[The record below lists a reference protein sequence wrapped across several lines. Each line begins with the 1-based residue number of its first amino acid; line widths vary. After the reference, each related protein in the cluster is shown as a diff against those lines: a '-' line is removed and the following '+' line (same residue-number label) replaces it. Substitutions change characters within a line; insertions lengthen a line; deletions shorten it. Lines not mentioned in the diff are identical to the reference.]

1 MSSIQAPLVTQRQY
15 DVWKSDDG
23 RWKATE
29 AVSRFVSDCDA
40 PYTFSTHVQRVDAA
54 TAREALSIARSQR

>member
-1 MSSIQAPLVTQRQY
+1 MVTLREF

-29 AVSRFVSDCDA
+29 AALRFVDHSDA
-40 PYTFSTHVQRVDAA
+40 PYPFSTHEQRVDAA
-54 TAREALSIARSQR
+54 TAREALSIVRRQR